1 MTEEHAGKE
10 TETVQKPGIDAA
22 VAELAMEK
30 FRSEQNMTGAVLA
43 GFAAALAGA
52 GVWTLVTVVTEYQIG
67 WMAVGVGFL
76 VGMAVR
82 FAGKGLD
89 MTYGVIG
96 AILALLGC
104 LLGNLFTVCWFV
116 AEAESMAFMG
126 VVSSLN
132 FGVAADMITA
142 TFAPMDL
149 LFYGIAVYEGFKLSI
164 RPITEEQLRAAVEG
178 GPEAV

>member
-1 MTEEHAGKE
+1 MTEDHASQEAE
-10 TETVQKPGIDAA
+10 TAQKPEIDAA
-22 VAELAMEK
+22 AAELAMEN
-30 FRSEQNMTGAVLA
+30 FRAEQNITGAVLA
-43 GFAAALAGA
+43 GLVAALAGA
-52 GVWTLVTVVTEYQIG
+52 GVWTLITVLTEYQIG

-96 AILALLGC
+96 ATLALLGC

-116 AEAESMAFMG
+116 AEVESMTFME

-132 FGVAADMITA
+132 FGVAVDMVVS